1 MNTCIDNPAAVSA
14 ECEGV
19 FSHAKHLITD
29 ERHSLGDDTI
39 EAHECQGNWIR
50 NAMFTDSE
58 LHKTSY
64 VVNNAEKD
72 TTTPRGSQTLITY
85 FASTPFPTPNTRFID
100 LSVLPVSLLSLDS
113 TSYPVS

>member
-1 MNTCIDNPAAVSA
+1 MACDLFSIPAMSA
-14 ECEGV
+14 ECERV

-50 NAMFTDSE
+50 NAILTENE

-64 VVNNAEKD
+64 VVNDAEKD
-72 TTTPRGSQTLITY
+72 TTTLRGSQTPITS
-85 FASTPFPTPNTRFID
+85 FASTPFSTPDTR
-100 LSVLPVSLLSLDS
+100 S
-113 TSYPVS
+113 TD